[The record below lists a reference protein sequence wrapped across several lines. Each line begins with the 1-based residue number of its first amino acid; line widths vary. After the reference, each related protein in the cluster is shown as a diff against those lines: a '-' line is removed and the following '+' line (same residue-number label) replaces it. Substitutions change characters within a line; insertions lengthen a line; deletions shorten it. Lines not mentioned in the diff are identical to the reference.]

1 MNNKPFSSFIP
12 INIQTQGQLKRNNS
26 GEKKTHLCLQCPINI
41 AEWEDSICYALLYT
55 DTLRLLDFSS
65 MHCVMGNHDNSPKQ
79 AHEGGQMFSHDW
91 NRIVQAMDATENKT
105 DGKSQAIATWDL
117 DTRDD

>member
-1 MNNKPFSSFIP
+1 MKRKLTYVFNVQSTSLTGRTVFAILYYVQIRFVLFFFI
-12 INIQTQGQLKRNNS
+12 
-26 GEKKTHLCLQCPINI
+26 HALCNG
-41 AEWEDSICYALLYT
+41 D
-55 DTLRLLDFSS
+55 
-65 MHCVMGNHDNSPKQ
+65 HDNSPKQ
-79 AHEGGQMFSHDW
+79 AHEGGQMFGHDW